1 MELQHAA
8 AIERRT
14 PDWMVGAIA
23 GLAGGAAV
31 MLLDLLWSVIVH
43 DGSPWRMSYMIAAI
57 LMGPE
62 RLQAPGYHFDLVVVA
77 VSLVAHY
84 GLGVVFGL
92 ILAAII
98 TPLHMDTTPGRAIV
112 AGAAFGLALHVVNFY
127 GMVRFFPW
135 FAELRGTA
143 TIIADLVFGIVAA
156 LIYWRF
162 ARTARES

>member
-8 AIERRT
+8 AVERRS
-14 PDWMVGAIA
+14 PDWLVGAIA

-43 DGSPWRMSYMIAAI
+43 DASPWRTSYVIAAI
-57 LMGPE
+57 LLG
-62 RLQAPGYHFDLVVVA
+62 RDVLQSPGYQFDLVIVL

-84 GLGVVFGL
+84 GLGIVFGL
-92 ILAAII
+92 ILAAIM
-98 TPLHMDTTPGRAIV
+98 TPLRLDTSASRALV
-112 AGAAFGLALHVVNFY
+112 AGAVFGLVLHFVNFY

-135 FAELRGTA
+135 FEELRGTA
-143 TIIADLVFGIVAA
+143 TIVADLVFGIVAA

-162 ARTARES
+162 ARTPTDA